1 MKSLAILQSNYIPW
15 KGYFDIIG
23 SVDEFVI
30 YDCVQY
36 TKNDWRN
43 RNKIKT
49 PKGTEWITIPCNFS
63 SSSQKINETKVTNHL
78 WANKH
83 YKTLVQYYSKA
94 KYFKQYET
102 IFKDLYKELETEEF
116 LSNINY
122 KFIIT
127 INKILGI
134 DTKISKCEDF
144 NLVEGQTLRLLQ
156 ICKDAGA
163 NIYLSGPAAKDYL
176 DEGMFEKENIKVEWM
191 NYGGYREYE
200 QLNPPFEHGVSILDL
215 IFNVGD
221 EAPNYMKS
229 FNKAKQ

>member
-1 MKSLAILQSNYIPW
+1 MKSIAILQSNYIPW

-94 KYFKQYET
+94 KHFKQYEK
-102 IFKDLYKELETEEF
+102 IFADLYKELEAEEF

>member
-94 KYFKQYET
+94 KHFKQYET

>member
-1 MKSLAILQSNYIPW
+1 LKSLAILQSNYIPW

-23 SVDEFVI
+23 SVDEFVL

-94 KYFKQYET
+94 KYFKQYES
-102 IFKDLYKELETEEF
+102 IFAELYKELESEEF

-144 NLVEGQTLRLLQ
+144 NLVEGQTVRLVQ

-176 DEGMFEKENIKVEWM
+176 DEEMFEKENIKVEWM
-191 NYGGYREYE
+191 NYGGYKEYE
-200 QLNPPFEHGVSILDL
+200 QLYPPFEHGVSILDL

-221 EAPNYMKS
+221 EAPKYMKS

>member
-49 PKGTEWITIPCNFS
+49 TKGTEWITIPCNFS

-78 WANKH
+78 WASKH

-122 KFIIT
+122 KFIMT

-134 DTKISKCEDF
+134 NTKISKCEDF

>member
-23 SVDEFVI
+23 SVDEFVL

-49 PKGTEWITIPCNFS
+49 PKGTEWITIPCTFS

-94 KYFKQYET
+94 KYFKQYES
-102 IFKDLYKELETEEF
+102 IFRELYKELESEEF

-144 NLVEGQTLRLLQ
+144 NLVEGQTVRLVQ

-176 DEGMFEKENIKVEWM
+176 DEEMFEKENIKVEWM
-191 NYGGYREYE
+191 NYGGYKEYE
-200 QLNPPFEHGVSILDL
+200 QLYPPFEHGVSILDL

-221 EAPNYMKS
+221 EAPKYMKS
-229 FNKAKQ
+229 LNKAKQ

>member
-23 SVDEFVI
+23 SVNEFVL

-94 KYFKQYET
+94 KYFKQYEN
-102 IFKDLYKELETEEF
+102 IFSELYKELETEEF

-122 KFIIT
+122 KFIMT

-191 NYGGYREYE
+191 NYGGYQEYE
-200 QLNPPFEHGVSILDL
+200 QLYPPFEHGVSILDL

-221 EAPNYMKS
+221 EAPKYMKS
-229 FNKAKQ
+229 LNKAKQ